1 MAKAYRR
8 RNYFT
13 KKGFQS
19 RFMLRFIV
27 ASVLANALSVTL
39 FIFLAKN
46 KIDSLLFSM
55 RLPQASA
62 GAILSPEAFLA
73 SIVAV
78 VCISILFLLAARSM
92 YDKISAP
99 LHQIRTDLHT
109 IGKGDLSCRVSL
121 RDIDEFK
128 DFAGEINTMT
138 GELHSRFSVIHDQVN
153 DLAKSA
159 KALKSAH
166 DPGESQAV
174 IGQMKNAL
182 SSLEERIRVFKI

>member
-1 MAKAYRR
+1 MARTYRR

-55 RLPQASA
+55 RLPQASV
-62 GAILSPEAFLA
+62 GAILSPLAFIA

-78 VCISILFLLAARSM
+78 VCISILFLLAARSV
-92 YDKISAP
+92 YDKISGP
-99 LHQIRTDLHT
+99 LHLIREDLHT
-109 IGKGDLSCRVSL
+109 IGKGDLSCRVVL

-138 GELHSRFSVIHDQVN
+138 NELNRRFSVIHDQANELV
-153 DLAKSA
+153 KSA
-159 KALKSAH
+159 KAFKNAH
-166 DPGESQAV
+166 NAAESRTLMQN
-174 IGQMKNAL
+174 MKNGL
-182 SSLEERIRVFKI
+182 SSLDEKIRAFTI

>member
-8 RNYFT
+8 RNYFI

-19 RFMLRFIV
+19 RFMLRFIAV
-27 ASVLANALSVTL
+27 SVLANALSVTL

-55 RLPQASA
+55 RLPRATA
-62 GAILSPEAFLA
+62 GDILSPEAFIA
-73 SIVAV
+73 GIVAV
-78 VCISILFLLAARSM
+78 ISISILFLLAARSM
-92 YDKISAP
+92 YDKISGP
-99 LHQIRTDLHT
+99 LHLIRTDLQT
-109 IGKGDLSCRVSL
+109 IGKGDLSCRITL

-138 GELHSRFSVIHDQVN
+138 GELNRRFAVLHDQA
-153 DLAKSA
+153 DELARSA
-159 KALKSAH
+159 KALKGAR
-166 DPGESQAV
+166 DAAESKTLLQ
-174 IGQMKNAL
+174 GTKNAL